1 MVNPLPYPGSGGTP
15 YRSAEWWC
23 TNNQQVYPWWSIDNA
38 DFTGHF
44 ATNYGWGSSF
54 FRAFNYDGGRVYQQ
68 IADYDYHTP
77 GMPGYQDPAARA
89 HWNRCAQVVMDPYKN
104 NFIAT
109 QGYIM
114 NEANI
119 HPFGMEMNYRRTG
132 DATNVQAV
140 KYMANNAIW
149 GTYYSGS
156 VFASSARLTAYLLDA
171 ALAVE
176 MTPQPRNKAFLP
188 RTVDI
193 ILGYLDQ
200 LRNLNFNDPNQ
211 QMSALP
217 FFFGAAMEAL
227 IDYYEL
233 DVAEGNIPDR
243 RIPLDIK
250 KTLDW
255 LAASAYIPSRHTL
268 VYNFYDLPR
277 DPNLVGGG
285 LFETTELN
293 NLVAPAYAWYWSLTG
308 DAASLTTGDD
318 LFDHVFDSASFYN
331 PSGYL
336 DDGWTWSVKEFNQVY
351 KWSFDFVNWR
361 TVPNAVS
368 TVLPASNPCENQSS
382 PCQAA
387 WPDQAPP
394 IQFTWKAAAAPNAK
408 PTINNVT
415 APTLT
420 STTAT
425 FTFSSYK
432 PATAQVFYGTGAPAA
447 CVMQPYPN
455 TGLRSCL
462 TRDYGHA
469 STAVAGVYDTHTT
482 DEYDPIGSPNI
493 YNYTVTITGLS
504 PRTKYHWRPLLT
516 DASGNTAAYVDQT
529 FTTP

>member
-1 MVNPLPYPGSGGTP
+1 
-15 YRSAEWWC
+15 
-23 TNNQQVYPWWSIDNA
+23 
-38 DFTGHF
+38 
-44 ATNYGWGSSF
+44 
-54 FRAFNYDGGRVYQQ
+54 
-68 IADYDYHTP
+68 
-77 GMPGYQDPAARA
+77 
-89 HWNRCAQVVMDPYKN
+89 
-104 NFIAT
+104 
-109 QGYIM
+109 
-114 NEANI
+114 
-119 HPFGMEMNYRRTG
+119 
-132 DATNVQAV
+132 
-140 KYMANNAIW
+140 
-149 GTYYSGS
+149 
-156 VFASSARLTAYLLDA
+156 
-171 ALAVE
+171 
-176 MTPQPRNKAFLP
+176 
-188 RTVDI
+188 
-193 ILGYLDQ
+193 
-200 LRNLNFNDPNQ
+200 
-211 QMSALP
+211 
-217 FFFGAAMEAL
+217 
-227 IDYYEL
+227 
-233 DVAEGNIPDR
+233 
-243 RIPLDIK
+243 
-250 KTLDW
+250 
-255 LAASAYIPSRHTL
+255 
-268 VYNFYDLPR
+268 
-277 DPNLVGGG
+277 
-285 LFETTELN
+285 
-293 NLVAPAYAWYWSLTG
+293 
-308 DAASLTTGDD
+308 
-318 LFDHVFDSASFYN
+318 
-331 PSGYL
+331 L